1 MAKKVKQ
8 VIKVQAPAGKAVPG
22 QALGP
27 VLGAAGINIMEF
39 IQAFNERTRDMG
51 ETIIPAV
58 ITVYEDR
65 SWDFMTK
72 TPPTAVLIK
81 NALGLEKGGS
91 SVKKQKVGR
100 LTAAQVRAIA
110 GRKMPDLNARTKE
123 AAEAMVRGTAR
134 SMGVEIVE

>member
-39 IQAFNERTRDMG
+39 ITQFNDRTREMG
-51 ETIIPAV
+51 DLVIPAV

-65 SWDFMTK
+65 TWEFVTK
-72 TPPTAVLIK
+72 TPPTPELIK
-81 NALGLEKGGS
+81 KALRLDKGGA
-91 SVKKQKVGR
+91 SVKKQKVGK
-100 LTAAQVRAIA
+100 LTQDQAREIA
-110 GRKMPDLNARTKE
+110 ETKMPDLNARDLD
-123 AAEAMVRGTAR
+123 AAIAMVAGTAK
-134 SMGVEIVE
+134 SMGVEVE

>member
-39 IQAFNERTRDMG
+39 ITAFNHRTAAMG
-51 ETIIPAV
+51 DIVIPAV

-65 SWDFMTK
+65 SWEFVTK
-72 TPPTAVLIK
+72 TPPVPELIK
-81 NALGLEKGGS
+81 KALGLEKGGS
-91 SVKKQKVGR
+91 SVKKQKVGQ
-100 LTAAQVRAIA
+100 LTKDQVHAIA
-110 GRKMPDLNARTKE
+110 ATKLPDLNARTLE
-123 AAEAMVRGTAR
+123 AAEQMVRGTAR
-134 SMGVEIVE
+134 SMGVDTE